1 MMKTCFVIMG
11 FGKKTSL
18 LHKKGIDLD
27 YVYNNIIKPAVAQ
40 TEFVS
45 IRADEVS
52 GNSLIGRKMFLRLVT
67 ADLVI
72 ADITCL
78 NANAMYELGIRHAL
92 RPYSTIII
100 KDDLTDF
107 PFDIYDV
114 PYIKYSSK
122 LTSKSILNAISI
134 LSQRI
139 NDIKNELDSP
149 FFSYM
154 SEIPPIDTKVI
165 KSLEKH
171 INDTNCDTGC
181 KVLTYSQSLNLINE
195 YINSDNFD
203 AALDLIDKLLSSCS
217 ENMEFQ
223 IKKAFCLYKRN
234 EDSLDNLKQTL
245 NYIQNNNLDS
255 IVNVDSLCILGAIQ
269 KRLWLKTSI
278 YDYLEGAI
286 TSYESA
292 FYINKD
298 YYPGS
303 NYGYLLLEKANIQTD
318 IEICRELF
326 YQAKSIYRSIV
337 KKCRNKYTIDE
348 WAAATLSTA
357 FAVLGDSVQALCYSD
372 DISFTTNWKEKTHN
386 NQHKRIEE
394 LLYNI
399 KMRI

>member
-1 MMKTCFVIMG
+1 MKNCFVIMG

-27 YVYNNIIKPAVAQ
+27 FVYNNIIKPAVAQ
-40 TEFVS
+40 TEFVA

-78 NANAMYELGIRHAL
+78 NANAMYELGVRHAL

-107 PFDIYDV
+107 PFDIFDV

-122 LTSKSILNAISI
+122 LTSNSISNTISI

-139 NDIKNELDSP
+139 NDIKEELDSP

-154 SEIPPIDTKVI
+154 SEIPPVDNKII
-165 KSLEKH
+165 KRLEKH
-171 INDTNCDTGC
+171 INDTNCDNGC
-181 KVLTYSQSLNLINE
+181 NDLTYSQSINLINE
-195 YINSDNFD
+195 YINTDDFD
-203 AALDLIDKLLSSCS
+203 AALNEINKLLSSCS
-217 ENMEFQ
+217 ENMELK
-223 IKKAFCLYKRN
+223 IKKAFCMYKRN

-245 NYIQNNNLDS
+245 KYIHDNNLDS
-255 IVNVDSLCILGAIQ
+255 VVNVDILCIVGAIQ

-326 YQAKSIYRSIV
+326 YEAKSIYRSIV
-337 KKCRNKYTIDE
+337 KKCRNNYTIDE

-357 FAVLGDSVQALCYSD
+357 FAVLGDSVQSLSYSD
-372 DISFTTNWKEKTHN
+372 DINFTTNWKKKTHN
-386 NQHKRIEE
+386 NQYKRIEE
-394 LLYNI
+394 LLYSI
-399 KMRI
+399 RIRI